1 MEALKINWFLEAIR
15 HTCMWKSS
23 QGTEFNKLIHHA
35 HADKGEKLILALK
48 RDPYL
53 GFINGKKES
62 YCNSKCPAREWS
74 KTNKRQSLLAL
85 ELIRWGPFEDYIS
98 KPLAFERRAAARK
111 KKIVQTQFDREEN
124 EGLQQLNISMVDFIS
139 FVAPNSSMSN

>member
-48 RDPYL
+48 RDLYL

-85 ELIRWGPFEDYIS
+85 ELIRWGPFWRLY
-98 KPLAFERRAAARK
+98 KQAFGFWKKGSCQEEKNSADAIRQRRKWRAAAVK
-111 KKIVQTQFDREEN
+111 YFHGWFYFFCSSQFKY
-124 EGLQQLNISMVDFIS
+124 V
-139 FVAPNSSMSN
+139 